1 MHYLYEFHRLPSEFL
16 ALSDEEKAFIMACI
30 DVHVEEEKKAAKKA
44 KKNAKK
50 AKKKLKGRR

>member
-16 ALSDEEKAFIMACI
+16 ALSDEEKAFIIACI

-44 KKNAKK
+44 KK
-50 AKKKLKGRR
+50 AKKKSKGRR

>member
-16 ALSDEEKAFIMACI
+16 ALSDDEKAFIIACI

-44 KKNAKK
+44 KM
-50 AKKKLKGRR
+50 AKKKSKRRR

>member
-30 DVHVEEEKKAAKKA
+30 DVHTEEEKKAAKKA
-44 KKNAKK
+44 ERKSK
-50 AKKKLKGRR
+50 RRR

>member
-1 MHYLYEFHRLPSEFL
+1 MYYLYEFHRLPSEFL

-30 DVHVEEEKKAAKKA
+30 DVHVDEEKKA
-44 KKNAKK
+44 AKK